1 MIRNFV
7 SRLNGKN
14 VSFMQYDDE
23 QEKKQHIHAIQIL
36 ARDIGAPVEKISG
49 IYEIELERLKH
60 DAKIRTYLTVLVTRK
75 VKEKLKADH

>member
-1 MIRNFV
+1 M
-7 SRLNGKN
+7 L
-14 VSFMQYDDE
+14 YDDE

-36 ARDIGAPVEKISG
+36 SRDIGAPVEEISG

-60 DAKIRTYLTVLVTRK
+60 DAKVRTYLTVLVARR